1 MISSSELYRGM
12 TKLNTLASNST
23 SAGSR
28 IETILLVALIL
39 RIFMVFFGSRVLDV
53 SAHDLKYTDI
63 DYNIFTDAAQL
74 IISGDIFAYWSMKFP
89 YLLNTFAFTAQ
100 QLLMATILFNFFYAF
115 FIICI
120 FFSLRP
126 FFSFYQHNFHLFIS
140 FHLP

>member
-1 MISSSELYRGM
+1 MILNPKLYRSM

-23 SAGSR
+23 RAGSR
-28 IETILLVALIL
+28 IETILVVALIL
-39 RIFMVFFGSRVLDV
+39 RIFMVFFGSRVLDA

-74 IISGDIFAYWSMKFP
+74 IISGEIFAYWSMKFP
-89 YLLNTFAFTAQ
+89 YLLNTFAVTTQ
-100 QLLMATILFNFFYAF
+100 QLLIATISFNFFYALF
-115 FIICI
+115 VICV